1 MKVDMFFKL
10 ADELLD
16 ECKEIQILKGREY
29 CIDDGTDSKT
39 LKA

>member
-29 CIDDGTDSKT
+29 CIDDGTD
-39 LKA
+39 LD